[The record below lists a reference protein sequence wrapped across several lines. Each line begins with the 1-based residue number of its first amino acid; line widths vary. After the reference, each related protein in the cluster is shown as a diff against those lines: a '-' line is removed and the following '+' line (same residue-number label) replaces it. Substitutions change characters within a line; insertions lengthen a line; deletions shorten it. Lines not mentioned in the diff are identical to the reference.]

1 MSSKAENDSLNAEL
15 AAIGKR
21 FAEEPAAVRAE
32 VAAKLEEKGFE
43 AGDAAELVSI
53 LGQPRHAHFFNN
65 YVMAELHGSEL
76 PAECVWG
83 RSDPARAR
91 QTHAPHTHTHPLAA
105 RGRPR
110 ATAASRSF
118 RSFFLGPSRCGCT

>member
-1 MSSKAENDSLNAEL
+1 MSSKAENDSLHAEL
-15 AAIGKR
+15 TAIGKR

-43 AGDAAELVSI
+43 AGDAAELVGI
-53 LGQPRHAHFFNN
+53 LGQPRHAQFFNN

-83 RSDPARAR
+83 RAPA
-91 QTHAPHTHTHPLAA
+91 
-105 RGRPR
+105 
-110 ATAASRSF
+110 F
-118 RSFFLGPSRCGCT
+118 